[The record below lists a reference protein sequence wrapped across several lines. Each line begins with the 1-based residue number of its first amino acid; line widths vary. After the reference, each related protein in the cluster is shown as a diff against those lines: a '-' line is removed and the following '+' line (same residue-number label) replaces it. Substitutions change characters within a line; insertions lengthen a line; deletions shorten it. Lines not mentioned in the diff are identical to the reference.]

1 MKHYRIFYCHYS
13 VSGNVEKSQKDFHVD
28 DDYAVSLIVTIL
40 SLLCVPVGSRS
51 HFSDFSQATEPPYG
65 GNNFSVTTVLCW
77 NQSSDLE
84 MKGSASQSRPQVSW
98 SWPILIF
105 LCKQPLLPL
114 ELLTERGSKEMILL
128 LVFPLGFSD
137 REHSRNMW

>member
-51 HFSDFSQATEPPYG
+51 HFSDFS
-65 GNNFSVTTVLCW
+65 
-77 NQSSDLE
+77 
-84 MKGSASQSRPQVSW
+84 
-98 SWPILIF
+98 
-105 LCKQPLLPL
+105 
-114 ELLTERGSKEMILL
+114 
-128 LVFPLGFSD
+128 
-137 REHSRNMW
+137 